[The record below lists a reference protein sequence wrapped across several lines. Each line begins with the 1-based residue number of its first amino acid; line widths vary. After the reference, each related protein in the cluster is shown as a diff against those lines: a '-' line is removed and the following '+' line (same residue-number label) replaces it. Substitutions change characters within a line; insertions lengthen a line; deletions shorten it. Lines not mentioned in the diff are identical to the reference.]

1 MIATLHIKNVGII
14 DDIIINFNKG
24 FNVLT
29 GETGAGKSLIIK
41 SIDILSGSRVSKDII
56 RKEQEYLLVEAC
68 IYDET
73 KENEVIVSRE
83 VYQSGR
89 NLCKIDGRL
98 VTVSELKAYMKDI
111 VDIHGQYDNQ
121 NLMDSKEHI
130 NFVDA
135 FSKDEINNKLKEYK
149 EYLYSYN
156 EIKKELKKNYGNDI
170 ERQRKLD
177 LLRYQLNEIID
188 ANLLVNEEESL
199 NNKKKILQNSEKI
212 SEGLT
217 LTKYKLEEQVID
229 SLDEIIISLS
239 KISSL
244 DVKYDNYLK
253 EVQDAYYSLADTLDG
268 VSDIL
273 ESLEFNEDE
282 NNLICSRLE
291 LINNLKRKYGNSISE
306 ILDYRSNIEKQIA
319 EIENLEEYNNKLK
332 VKQNDIENKLLTIAK
347 DIHNIRAK
355 YSKILEDSV
364 NNELKTLEM
373 KSARFKINILYDEKN
388 FKENGLDT
396 IEFLISTNIGEEY
409 KPLSKIASGG
419 EIARIMLSIKTVLSD
434 VDKVPVMIFD
444 EIDTGI
450 SGATVK
456 AVGKKLKNI
465 SLSHQVFVITHQ
477 PILTA
482 IADYNYMVY
491 KVVKNDNTNTKVKL
505 LNEDERINE
514 IARISTGDITKSSI
528 NHAIELR
535 KTCLCLQ

>member
-1 MIATLHIKNVGII
+1 MIATLHIKNIGII
-14 DDIIINFNKG
+14 NDIIINFNKG

-56 RKEQEYLLVEAC
+56 RKDQEYLLVEAC
-68 IYDET
+68 IYDE
-73 KENEVIVSRE
+73 KSENEAIISRE

-121 NLMDSKEHI
+121 NLMDAKEHI

-135 FSKDEINNKLKEYK
+135 FSKDELNDKLKEYK
-149 EYLYSYN
+149 EYLYKYN

-177 LLRYQLNEIID
+177 LLRYQLNEIIE
-188 ANLLVNEEESL
+188 ANLSVNEEESL
-199 NNKKKILQNSEKI
+199 NDKKKILQNSEKI
-212 SEGLT
+212 TEGLT

-244 DVKYDNYLK
+244 DVRYDNYLK
-253 EVQDAYYSLADTLDG
+253 EVQDAYYALTDTLDG
-268 VSDIL
+268 VSNIL
-273 ESLEFNEDE
+273 ESLEFDEDE

-306 ILDYRSNIEKQIA
+306 ILDYSNNIEKQIA

-332 VKQNDIENKLLTIAK
+332 VKQSDIEDKLLTIGK

-355 YSKILEDSV
+355 YSNILEDSV
-364 NNELKTLEM
+364 NKELKALEM
-373 KSARFKINILYDEKN
+373 KNARFKINILYDEKN

-419 EIARIMLSIKTVLSD
+419 EIARIMLSIKSVLSD

-491 KVVKNDNTNTKVKL
+491 KVVESDNTNTKVKL

-514 IARISTGDITKSSI
+514 IARISSGDITKSSI
-528 NHAIELR
+528 NHAMELR
-535 KTCLCLQ
+535 KTCLCI